1 MTSKGEGMASIQVL
15 SEMERKLDEL
25 IANANQLRE
34 CEEDNGECAALEHK
48 QEMLLSALLQLNN
61 SIDDNEKHQ
70 LWQRSPDQY
79 ITLEKKI
86 VRLSRLNQKLLR
98 PTPKKHVKKA
108 RVHKR
113 KFKKPPTQ
121 LSLDIPT
128 S

>member
-15 SEMERKLDEL
+15 SEMEKKLDEL

-34 CEEDNGECAALEHK
+34 CEEDKGECASLEHK
-48 QEMLLSALLQLNN
+48 QEMLLNALLQLNN
-61 SIDDNEKHQ
+61 SIDDTEKHQ
-70 LWQRSPDQY
+70 LWQKSPDRY
-79 ITLEKKI
+79 LTLEKKI

-98 PTPKKHVKKA
+98 PAAKKHVKKA

-121 LSLDIPT
+121 LSLDIN
-128 S
+128 

>member
-1 MTSKGEGMASIQVL
+1 MASIQVL

-34 CEEDNGECAALEHK
+34 CEDENGACADLEHK
-48 QEMLLSALLQLNN
+48 QEMLLNALLQLNN
-61 SIDDNEKHQ
+61 SIDDTEKHQ
-70 LWQRSPDQY
+70 LWQKSPDRY

-113 KFKKPPTQ
+113 KFKNPPTQ
-121 LSLDIPT
+121 LSLDI
-128 S
+128 SN

>member
-1 MTSKGEGMASIQVL
+1 MASIQVL

-34 CEEDNGECAALEHK
+34 CEEDNGECVALEHK
-48 QEMLLSALLQLNN
+48 QEMLLNALLQLNN

-70 LWQRSPDQY
+70 LWQKSPDRY
-79 ITLEKKI
+79 IKLEKKI

-113 KFKKPPTQ
+113 KFKNPPTQ
-121 LSLDIPT
+121 LSLDIN
-128 S
+128 

>member
-1 MTSKGEGMASIQVL
+1 MGEGMASIQVL

-34 CEEDNGECAALEHK
+34 CEEENGECVSLEHK
-48 QEMLLSALLQLNN
+48 QEMLLNALLQLNN
-61 SIDDNEKHQ
+61 SIDDTEKHQ
-70 LWQRSPDQY
+70 LWQRSPDRY
-79 ITLEKKI
+79 LTLEKKI

-98 PTPKKHVKKA
+98 PAVKKHVKKA

-121 LSLDIPT
+121 LSLDIN
-128 S
+128 